1 MGMTGDPL
9 VDELLG
15 HTGEILPPVADAG
28 TPSTVAAAVEG
39 GGASVAYDAS
49 DRVEKLAAWRPA
61 IRSAD
66 GDILPEKNILDA
78 RSRDTGRNDA
88 YVAGGAQLHKDN
100 IVGSN
105 FLLNA
110 KPETKILWGKD
121 DPTWEAEFQ
130 EEVETKFTLW
140 AESPQNW
147 LDAQRVKTLTEI
159 VRLAVGVWCAGGEVL
174 GVSEW
179 MRGNFRPYR
188 SAFQMIDTDRLS
200 TPWDRHADPKIRSG
214 VERDYFGAP
223 TAYHIR
229 SVHEGDVN
237 LTGTWED
244 RMKWRRVPARKPWGR
259 QMVLHIYD
267 QMRPDQT
274 RGVAAMATALTEMRM
289 TKRFRQTELERAI
302 IAASYAASIETELP
316 PGEVYAAMGDSAED
330 NPSVAWASDFLGA
343 VSEYSG
349 GAKNLHINGSRI
361 PVFWPGTSL
370 KIQNPGAASPAGDQF
385 EASLLRY
392 IAAAMGVSYEQ
403 LSRDYTQT
411 NYSSARASMAE
422 TWKAMQV
429 KKKKIADRTATFIY
443 RLWLEEAIN
452 YNHLECLKRQNVP
465 AFYEGLNAEAYSGAE
480 WLGAG
485 QGMIDP
491 LKETQADVLAIKNGL
506 MTKEAAIAR
515 RSGTDY
521 RKVAKQRGRE
531 RDLDHE
537 LDLPSVHDGESSDM
551 ENALSGTPQER
562 ES

>member
-1 MGMTGDPL
+1 MAMTGDPL
-9 VDELLG
+9 IDELLG
-15 HTGEILPPVADAG
+15 HTGEILPSVADAG

-49 DRVEKLAAWRPA
+49 DRVQKLAAWRPA

-66 GDILPEKNILDA
+66 GDLLPEKRTIDA

-88 YVAGGAQLHKDN
+88 YVAGGATLHKDN
-100 IVGSN
+100 IVGAT

-110 KPETKILWGKD
+110 KPETKILWGKE

-130 EEVETKFTLW
+130 EEVETKFSLW

-147 LDAQRVKTLTEI
+147 LDAQRINTLTGL

-174 GVSEW
+174 ASAEW
-179 MRGNFRPYR
+179 MKGTYRPYR
-188 SAFQMIDTDRLS
+188 SAIQMIDTDRLS

-214 VERDYFGAP
+214 VERDFYGAP
-223 TAYHIR
+223 VAYHIR
-229 SVHEGDVN
+229 AVHEADIS

-259 QMVLHIYD
+259 QMILHIYD
-267 QMRPDQT
+267 QLRPDQT
-274 RGVAAMATALTEMRM
+274 RGVSAMATALTEMRM
-289 TKRFRQTELERAI
+289 AKRFRQTELERAI
-302 IAASYAASIETELP
+302 IAATYAASIETELP
-316 PGEVYAAMGDSAED
+316 PGEVYAAMGDAGDE
-330 NPSVAWASDFLGA
+330 NPSVAWSTDFLDA

-361 PVFWPGTSL
+361 PVFWPGTHL

-392 IAAAMGVSYEQ
+392 IAAAMGLSYEQ

-411 NYSSARASMAE
+411 SYSSARASMAE

-429 KKKKIADRTATFIY
+429 KKKQVADRTATFIY

-465 AFYEGLNAEAYSGAE
+465 AFYEGLNAEAYSACD

-491 LKETQADVLAIKNGL
+491 LKETQADVLALKNGL
-506 MTKEAAIAR
+506 MTKEQAIAR
-515 RSGTDY
+515 RSGSDY
-521 RKVAKQRGRE
+521 RKVAKQRARE
-531 RDLDHE
+531 RDLDRE
-537 LDLPSVHDGESSDM
+537 LDLPSVHDGEGSDM